1 MSRRV
6 AFTALLAV
14 LAWSVLAVPAQGTT
28 GRHCSY
34 RLVTVERHGRVNIT
48 EPQLIGCYA
57 TFSESISASTGG
69 RVRVPDSTRPQQLTD
84 ADVAATLA
92 SSDVLIGVEYPQ
104 FGFGGISANY
114 TASETCSSTNI
125 VQVNYVGDAYNDKF
139 SSGKGFGGCD
149 HNKKFQH
156 ADFGG
161 DVVTCTPNCTNY
173 GTLSN
178 EVSSLRWRP

>member
-57 TFSESISASTGG
+57 TFSEALAAGSGGTTRVPSSMTPDRLTNADLSTG
-69 RVRVPDSTRPQQLTD
+69 TR
-84 ADVAATLA
+84 ADT
-92 SSDVLIGVEYPQ
+92 VLIGTE
-104 FGFGGISANY
+104 FNRDNFAGITNNY
-114 TASETCSSTNI
+114 FAPTTCSSTN
-125 VQVNYVGDAYNDKF
+125 VWDVNYVGDAWNDMF
-139 SSGKGFGGCD
+139 ESGRGFGGCD

-156 ADFGG
+156 ADFLG
-161 DVVTCTPNCTNY
+161 DVLTCTPNCSDY
-173 GTLSN
+173 GALSN